1 MLRSQLT
8 RQASLKDPQIG
19 FLVGGEFAHKID
31 KTFHLPSFE
40 AVNFVCTLPW
50 SAGSSWLETT
60 INALMNG
67 NKKWAQAC
75 PIDVRLSSQ
84 RVVKI

>member
-1 MLRSQLT
+1 MLRNQLT

-19 FLVGGEFAHKID
+19 FLVGGEFAHQID

-50 SAGSSWLETT
+50 SADSSWLETT
-60 INALMNG
+60 IKRALEWKQKNVARQ
-67 NKKWAQAC
+67 WAQAC
-75 PIDVRLSSQ
+75 PIEDY
-84 RVVKI
+84 